1 MTRSTPARSAPLPR
15 LHPLDLG
22 TEEPRAQP
30 AEGREVAAR
39 DEHPAGRLAS
49 RTARVAGAAE
59 ERARLECG
67 LVRARDED
75 HSAAHDVA
83 DRPGEQRVV
92 GAAEHE
98 RVDAGV

>member
-1 MTRSTPARSAPLPR
+1 TPPPRPRERGSRCRRRPAERRRTRSTPARSAPLPR

-22 TEEPRAQP
+22 TEEPRAEP

-39 DEHPAGRLAS
+39 DKHPAGRLAS

-75 HSAAHDVA
+75 HAAAHD
-83 DRPGEQRVV
+83 
-92 GAAEHE
+92 
-98 RVDAGV
+98 